1 MKLKILL
8 EGVFP
13 GKVEERFLNW
23 DIAAISTDSRKIEP
37 GTLFVALKGRSFN
50 GADFIEK
57 AIALGAR
64 VILSDTKISAQHK
77 KDHICYLESNKLD
90 SLLRQLTLRFYDDPS
105 RKVKVV
111 GITGTNGKTTVSYLM
126 EAICQKNNQSCGVIG
141 TINCRLGEVIKSSP
155 NTTPS
160 LVENQ
165 QLLALMHEKG
175 ADYCVMEVSSH
186 ALDQGRTD
194 LIQFS
199 AAIFT
204 NLTSDHLDYHQT
216 REKYFLAKSLL
227 FTHLSTEAYA
237 IINIDDPYGQKLV
250 SRTPAKVISY
260 GIDNNAQV
268 KASDIEISI
277 SGNKF
282 KLMTPQGERTVR
294 SPLVGRYNI
303 YNVLAAV
310 ACGIA
315 QGFSFDKMVEAI
327 EEFSSVPGRLEKV
340 DYKQGFSI
348 FIDFAHTQ
356 DALENVLRTIR
367 LATDKR
373 IILVFGC
380 GGDRDKTKRP
390 LMGKVASQLA
400 DVSIVTSDNPR
411 GEDPQDIID
420 EIIKGFEQANYE
432 MIVDRKQAIGK
443 ALGMA
448 EEGDVVIIAGKGHE
462 DYQIFKDTT
471 VKFNE
476 RQIIRELLL
485 C

>member
-8 EGVFP
+8 EGIFP
-13 GKVEERFLNW
+13 GNVEERFLNW
-23 DIAAISTDSRKIEP
+23 DITAISTDSRKIKP
-37 GTLFVALKGRSFN
+37 DALFIALKGRSFN
-50 GADFIEK
+50 GVDFIEK
-57 AIALGAR
+57 AIALGAK
-64 VILSDTKISAQHK
+64 VIISDIKISEQNK
-77 KDHICYLESNKLD
+77 KDHICYLESDKLD
-90 SLLRQLTLRFYDDPS
+90 SLLRQLTLRFYDNPS
-105 RKVKVV
+105 LKVKVV

-141 TINCRLGEVIKSSP
+141 TVNYRLGEEIQPSY

-165 QLLALMHEKG
+165 QLLFQMHDKG
-175 ADYCVMEVSSH
+175 ADYCVMEISSH
-186 ALDQGRTD
+186 ALDQGRSD

-199 AAIFT
+199 SAIFT

-237 IINIDDPYGQKLV
+237 VINIDDPYGQKLV
-250 SRTPAKVISY
+250 SKTPARVISY

-268 KASDIEISI
+268 KAADIEISI

-294 SPLVGRYNI
+294 SHLIGRYNV

-310 ACGIA
+310 ACGLA
-315 QGFSFDKMVEAI
+315 QEFSFGKIVEAV
-327 EEFSSVPGRLEKV
+327 EQFSSVPGRLEKV
-340 DYKQGFSI
+340 DYKQPFSI

-380 GGDRDKTKRP
+380 GGDRDKIKRP
-390 LMGKVASQLA
+390 LMGKVACQLA
-400 DVSIVTSDNPR
+400 DYSIVTSDNPR
-411 GEDPQDIID
+411 GEDPQVIME
-420 EIIKGFEQANYE
+420 EIIQGFEQVNYE
-432 MIVDRKQAIGK
+432 AMVDRKQAIGK
-443 ALGMA
+443 ALKMA
-448 EEGDVVIIAGKGHE
+448 QKGDVIIIAGKGHE

-476 RQIIRELLL
+476 RQIIREFLL